1 MKKWLESPW
10 GKALGVA
17 VSCLAAAGVIVS
29 LLWMRAVSD
38 VDPTDLLLDNKE
50 QSYLKSGTFR
60 NQLRQ
65 RVVRELDYYGEA
77 LALGGDGELNEDTLV
92 DVLEYDYRGR
102 ITGKD
107 VNGLTYTLGELLNW
121 NKQKWNK
128 GDGLAKN
135 RILVCQRVDGDIDY
149 FYVKDLR
156 KRFASGEMA
165 FEWDS
170 EEQKQDPQDVLNALE
185 NSVIEEYA
193 YSIDEAYGDYAYEV
207 SADVFPDRIV
217 DADKNTLY
225 ASFWLYEGTQL
236 DELYQPQGAK
246 SLLDVADEKGG
257 GLEDYFCA
265 LERTIDGIAGQAESL
280 EAYQYERAQNTN
292 AHYLYVDLDG
302 ERAYSNKKE
311 WESFDAWRK
320 NLDKLRQLGSYAI
333 LTKSPQESDF
343 ASNMDGSREFWQHC
357 VENALDG
364 TALAN
369 GNYAF
374 AVAVDSD
381 FPVQDWLYEARDAFE
396 RDTFILKKAI
406 GVCAASVLF
415 FLASFVWLT
424 LAAGR
429 GRKDGRIAL
438 NFFDRWKT
446 ETAAILVIAV
456 WGSLAGFFAETGILS
471 SSMISEYL
479 NGGSVTAVQVRFYTC
494 VAGALMAATDLFF
507 LWGYLSLARRIKAKT
522 LWKNS
527 LLRKLLRIGKNSLW
541 GRAKEAFFT
550 LKDIPRKIIALGGF
564 LFIQIFL
571 TLCLGNFSYGGG
583 FLFFLL
589 FLTQA
594 VGIGWI
600 VKVAAEYQKI
610 QKGVKRIAGGDI
622 AWQIPKQGLTFD
634 RKTFVRDI
642 NRIGAGLDKAVD
654 ESLRSERMKTELIT
668 NVSHDIKTPLTSI
681 INYVDLLKREEL
693 ADEKV
698 RGYLDILEKKS
709 QQLKTLT
716 EDVVEASKAST
727 GNLKLEYENLNLV
740 EMVLQANGE
749 FQEKFGQQDLEL
761 IQRLPD
767 KPAVI
772 RADGRRV
779 WRILENIYQNAYKY
793 AMPHTR
799 VYVELEADALR
810 AVFTMKNIS
819 QEPLNISPDE
829 LTERFIRGDSARN
842 TQGSGLGLSIAKSLT
857 ELQAGEF
864 KLYLDGDLFKVWIA
878 FPISEGKRQM
888 RLDDKPQDGNQQ
900 TGQHI

>member
-1 MKKWLESPW
+1 MKRWLESPW
-10 GKALGVA
+10 GKALAVA
-17 VSCLAAAGVIVS
+17 ISCLAAAGLVVS

-38 VDPTDLLLDNKE
+38 VDLADLLMENKE

-60 NQLRQ
+60 NQLREHIL
-65 RVVRELDYYGEA
+65 RELDYYGKMRV
-77 LALGGDGELNEDTLV
+77 LGGSGEPNENTLV
-92 DVLEYDYRGR
+92 DVLEYDNRGK

-107 VNGLTYTLGELLNW
+107 VSGLTYTLGDLLDW
-121 NKQKWNK
+121 SKETQYKSDGGA
-128 GDGLAKN
+128 GDQIIA
-135 RILVCQRVDGDIDY
+135 CQRVNGGIDY

-156 KRFASGEMA
+156 KKFTSGDMN

-170 EEQKQDPQDVLNALE
+170 EEQKKDPQDVLNALE
-185 NSVIEEYA
+185 NRTIEQYA
-193 YSIDEAYGDYAYEV
+193 YTYDQDYAYEV
-207 SADVFPDRIV
+207 AEESLLNRIV
-217 DADKNTLY
+217 DADGKILY
-225 ASFWLYEGTQL
+225 ASCWLYEGTQV
-236 DELYQPQGAK
+236 DELYEPQGAR
-246 SLLDVADEKGG
+246 SLLDVVNEKGG
-257 GLEDYFCA
+257 GLEDYFSA
-265 LERTIDGIAGQAESL
+265 LQRAIDGIAGQVESF
-280 EAYQYERAQNTN
+280 EAYQYERAQDAN
-292 AHYLYVDLDG
+292 AHYLYVNL
-302 ERAYSNKKE
+302 EEKQAFSNKKE
-311 WESFDAWRK
+311 WESFDSWKK
-320 NLDKLRQLGSYAI
+320 NLDKLRQLGSYTI
-333 LTKSPQESDF
+333 LTKSSQGLDF
-343 ASNMDGSREFWQHC
+343 DSNMDGSREFWQHF
-357 VENALDG
+357 VESALDDA
-364 TALAN
+364 ALGN
-369 GNYAF
+369 GSYAF
-374 AVAVDSD
+374 AVAVDAD
-381 FPVQDWLYEARDAFE
+381 FPVQDWLYEARNSFE
-396 RDTFILKKAI
+396 RNTVILKKAL
-406 GVCAASVLF
+406 GVCIASLFF

-446 ETAAILVIAV
+446 ELAAALVIIV
-456 WGSLAGFFAETGILS
+456 WSCLMGFFAETGILGS
-471 SSMISEYL
+471 AVFSEYL
-479 NGGSVTAVQVRFYTC
+479 NGDSVTTVQVRFYAC
-494 VAGALMAATDLFF
+494 VAAALMMAVELFF

-527 LLRKLLRIGKNSLW
+527 LLRSLLCIGKNRLW
-541 GRAKEAFFT
+541 GRAKEAFFA
-550 LKDIPRKIIALGGF
+550 LKDIPRKAIALGGF
-564 LFIQIFL
+564 IFIQIFL
-571 TLCLGNFSYGGG
+571 LLCLGNSSYGGG
-583 FLFFLL
+583 FWFFCLFV
-589 FLTQA
+589 TQA
-594 VGIGWI
+594 AGVGWI
-600 VKVAAEYQKI
+600 VKVAVEYQKI

-622 AWQIPKQGLTFD
+622 AWQIPEEGLTFD
-634 RKTFVRDI
+634 RKTFVQDI

-716 EDVVEASKAST
+716 EDVVEASKASA
-727 GNLKLEYENLNLV
+727 GNLKLEYEDLNLV

-749 FQEKFGQQDLEL
+749 FQEKFAQQDLEL

-772 RADGRRV
+772 WADGRRV
-779 WRILENIYQNAYKY
+779 WRILENIYQNVYKY

-799 VYVELEADALR
+799 VYVELEADTLQ

-829 LTERFIRGDSARN
+829 LTERFIRGDSARS

-888 RLDDKPQDGNQQ
+888 RLDNKPQDGNQQ